1 VASEE
6 TRQYDVDQVTPPNI
20 GSLRQRV
27 AICATLDRPDLSGTL
42 NRERPGVFWTYAQVL
57 PIRAYRQ
64 VAYTAAFGSDKT
76 PTHSI
81 FIRMPHDVQVTAQ
94 HWVYYENQ
102 FSKRWL
108 RIHAVQDINERQ
120 RMLWLLCRLQED
132 HDERNDPATD
142 PLAPVVVETPKL
154 KDIIL

>member
-1 VASEE
+1 MANDDTKQYE
-6 TRQYDVDQVTPPNI
+6 TELVNPPAV
-20 GSLRQRV
+20 GLLRQRV
-27 AICATLDRPDLSGTL
+27 AVCATVDRPDMQGTLDRV
-42 NRERPGVFWTYAQVL
+42 RPGIFWTWAQVR
-57 PIRAYRQ
+57 PIKAYRQ
-64 VAYTAAFGSDKT
+64 VAYTTAFGSDKT

-102 FSKRWL
+102 FAKRWL

-132 HDERNDPATD
+132 HDERNDPATN
-142 PLAPVVVETPKL
+142 PLATVVVEKPSL
-154 KDIIL
+154 RDIIL